1 MAGHEN
7 IDVTN
12 NDEIVNSGDSS
23 GNLNQDDTPA
33 EADLAVAVSLSN
45 LNANPNHCLQSNTES
60 TVPEMVNGGNEY
72 ADLIDQSG
80 YLPDLSTNIYSG
92 GKMIASHPE
101 CLY

>member
-12 NDEIVNSGDSS
+12 NDEIVNSGSS
-23 GNLNQDDTPA
+23 PGNLDQDDTPA
-33 EADLAVAVSLSN
+33 EADLAAAVSPSN
-45 LNANPNHCLQSNTES
+45 LSAIPNDYLQPYTEI
-60 TVPEMVNGGNEY
+60 TVPEMVNGGDGY
-72 ADLIDQSG
+72 AALMDQSE

-92 GKMIASHPE
+92 GKTIASPK